1 MSSWPKR
8 MSATLKSSRFWRVV
22 EFMAVIVGVVIAVV
36 TFYRESED
44 RQNQRLV
51 AGWQLLTEVSP
62 GASGKK
68 RALQYLHGNGESLVA
83 VNLSFVRH
91 DAPVYLQGTDLY
103 DEKSGKGTDFRLASL
118 AGAILQGADLRNSDF
133 SLGCLYKTEFGGAKL
148 AGSRFIDA
156 DLRQANFWT
165 ADLTDV
171 VLERADL
178 SGTHM
183 QLSKGLTQGQL
194 DKAYFCEGYGPPDIP
209 EGLKLPPSRTCNLDV
224 LSNAQG
230 CLWSQVDSRRK

>member
-1 MSSWPKR
+1 MR
-8 MSATLKSSRFWRVV
+8 NFRVIDV
-22 EFMAVIVGVVIAVV
+22 LDWLRPIEFILVVVGLIIAIV
-36 TFYRESED
+36 TFLVESED

-51 AGWQLLTEVSP
+51 AGWQLLTETSP
-62 GASGKK
+62 GASGKR

-83 VNLSFVRH
+83 INLSFVRH

-103 DEKSGKGTDFRLASL
+103 DEESGKGIDFRLASL

-148 AGSRFIDA
+148 AESRFINA
-156 DLRQANFWT
+156 DLRQANLWD

-171 VLERADL
+171 VLENADL
-178 SGTHM
+178 SGAH
-183 QLSKGLTQGQL
+183 LERSKGLTQEQL
-194 DKAYFCEGYGPPDIP
+194 NKAYFCQDYGPPDIP
-209 EGLKLPPSRTCNLDV
+209 EGLKPPPSRPCPSDS

-230 CLWSQVDSRRK
+230 CLWSQVDTRK